1 MQLIESYQRIRK
13 ISINGWGSRTLTLG
27 VAAASCSLNIQTGS
41 LYVLIWLPVQKT
53 NAAKLQLWKSTLQHI
68 LAGCD
73 IDGKKKGLK
82 VPGNFGS
89 NTTEPAEDRIR
100 YIFLSSLQKRRMR
113 EDFIALYNS
122 LRRDCWH
129 LEKHKDKYCLSL
141 LKTVKPFPLYWRPH
155 HFSVFNWSWNK
166 GFIFGK

>member
-1 MQLIESYQRIRK
+1 MDGAQGPWLWEWQQHPAHWTFRQ
-13 ISINGWGSRTLTLG
+13 
-27 VAAASCSLNIQTGS
+27 AASMSWYGYQYKKPMLQNCSCENQHCNI
-41 LYVLIWLPVQKT
+41 Y
-53 NAAKLQLWKSTLQHI
+53 LQGVTLM
-68 LAGCD
+68 
-73 IDGKKKGLK
+73 GKKKGLK